1 VAKGNSSCTSAAR
14 PGLTTMLSTTT
25 PTGDCRARPLSRSLL
40 NWAGSAAVYSAPW
53 RCILAIV
60 ATLLTEDQSEYVASI
75 LSRCA
80 ELPGLMWDLDNI
92 PLVVERQVH

>member
-1 VAKGNSSCTSAAR
+1 
-14 PGLTTMLSTTT
+14 M
-25 PTGDCRARPLSRSLL
+25 
-40 NWAGSAAVYSAPW
+40 
-53 RCILAIV
+53 I

-92 PLVVERQVH
+92 PLSGKVPKNPSAIASSPRAFVGAAHYIDPALRAFAAIHGLPMPVTWA